1 MKLVIVGHT
10 GFIGKNIYQNLIN
23 NSKYEIVGISTNQV
37 NLLDNNSSHI
47 LSEII
52 PSNSVVIMC
61 VGIKKQL
68 GDNLE
73 IFRDNLS
80 IIKNFSEAMIKSKP
94 AKILFI
100 SSTSV
105 YGEDVVYDHS
115 ISEETPVQPRTYYG
129 IAKYTAERILKKV
142 CRDNQLHLMILRPP
156 LVYGKDDLSMGY
168 GPTGFTYKYVNGE
181 KIILWG
187 NGSEYREFIYMNYFC
202 YVF

>member
-37 NLLDNNSSHI
+37 NLLENNSSHI

-80 IIKNFSEAMIKSKP
+80 IINIVYSEI
-94 AKILFI
+94 FI
-100 SSTSV
+100 SR
-105 YGEDVVYDHS
+105 YF
-115 ISEETPVQPRTYYG
+115 
-129 IAKYTAERILKKV
+129 
-142 CRDNQLHLMILRPP
+142 
-156 LVYGKDDLSMGY
+156 LSG
-168 GPTGFTYKYVNGE
+168 
-181 KIILWG
+181 
-187 NGSEYREFIYMNYFC
+187 
-202 YVF
+202 